1 MGIPPA
7 RRAAIFLR
15 DAVRRKRSAA
25 YDAGTLLFHQKALLY
40 FIDPYPFD
48 RRIAVFVFGYRVYA
62 D

>member
-15 DAVRRKRSAA
+15 DAVRRKGSAA
-25 YDAGTLLFHQKALLY
+25 YNTGTLLFHLKAQLY

-48 RRIAVFVFGYRVYA
+48 RRIAVFVLGYRVYA
-62 D
+62 Y

>member
-15 DAVRRKRSAA
+15 DAVCHKGSAA
-25 YDAGTLLFHQKALLY
+25 YDAGTLLFHLKALLY